1 MRSRKNT
8 MQRFHLLRGLSV
20 WLVAALAWISLTG
33 VSLAKEKA
41 QEFLDALRRNGMFD
55 VAEEYLETMST
66 NPSIPEETKQTV
78 PFELGKT
85 IIDKCESIPDVD
97 TRLKELNKARTRFEE
112 FLTKSPMHPLA
123 QEAQTQ
129 MGLVSVSRG
138 KALLEMSRKPSN
150 ASRKDSMVAEART
163 EFQKSQGIFDS
174 IEKKLDAEYI
184 KLKEELT
191 DKLTDADKERRRT
204 SLDNLVVARLQAAT
218 ATYEHAKAYDKGSD
232 QQKNLTKQ
240 AMDKYHILY
249 ERYRKKAVGLFAGMF
264 EGRCLQDLGD
274 LKRALGIYESL
285 LLQPDDPPIFREIK
299 GKTLALALECWTNEE
314 QKLYDKAAD
323 EGGKWLDAVEKS
335 KSGDDRT
342 QYGSSIRYF
351 TALALD
357 KQIEA
362 LQANNANP
370 NEVKKKVNALV
381 SHATFLTRFKNEHRN
396 AAKAYVGKYR
406 KTQQEGEPTTFAD
419 ARDAAK
425 AAIDAMS
432 VALNFVKVANQTKNQ
447 EMIAQVPE
455 KENEIREARVSA
467 LKYCRLA
474 LDLRDEE
481 ASLDEVNVIR
491 YQYAFL
497 LFDSGKYADASVMGE
512 FLARRYPKTGAVA
525 KQSALIALQSHLAMY
540 NHNKTT
546 DKKFEIEHLVGIA
559 DYIAQTWPTDAEAD
573 TAWMLLADIA
583 IREKDLSRAVEYLDK
598 IPAESPRRSEADLK
612 AGQALWGHY
621 VSSSRLPE
629 EDRPAKDILDGLVKR
644 AQEILEKGI
653 DRMRAGIT
661 EAVQVPYN
669 LAAAEMTLAQIYVGA
684 NAPDKAVAV
693 LEKPDTGV
701 LALVRAKNPTVAV
714 GNFPEETYKAALQS
728 YVGVQQLDKAEAVM
742 AELEKLVADKPDAS
756 AQLTKIYIKLGQD
769 LEDRVKR
776 LQEQKQLEELDKV
789 LKGFETFLTRI
800 KDRPDGNTFN
810 SLNWVAET
818 FLRLG
823 SGLDTGDK
831 EKLPD
836 QAKNYYEKA
845 VATYETM
852 LARGK
857 SEETFLPSPQYA
869 TGLEIRIARCRRSL
883 GDYKAALDMLA
894 EILKVNN
901 KVLEA
906 QLEAAYVYQG
916 WAAAEKKLSYYN
928 NAIEGGRKDKTTKMP
943 LFWGWGKLG
952 QMVQRDPKYDS
963 LFHETRYNLADC
975 HFRMALLQQSPDK
988 EKSLQSAERDIVVTY
1003 KLAPKMGGEE
1013 SFAKYN
1019 RLLKTIQAAQGKK
1032 KALGLKG
1039 LETKTP
1045 TGSESASAAP
1055 AGK

>member
-1 MRSRKNT
+1 MRCRKN
-8 MQRFHLLRGLSV
+8 MMHSRNLPRGLSV
-20 WLVAALAWISLTG
+20 LLTAALGWSFLTG
-33 VSLAKEKA
+33 TAQAKEKV
-41 QEFLDALRRNGMFD
+41 QEFLEALRRSGMYD
-55 VAEEYLETMST
+55 VAEEYLETMTT
-66 NPSIPEETKQTV
+66 NPAVPEETKQTV

-85 IIDKCESIPDVD
+85 IIDKCESIADVD
-97 TRLKELNKARTRFEE
+97 TRLKELNKARGRFEE

-123 QEAQTQ
+123 HEAQTQ

-138 KALLEMSRKPSN
+138 KALIEMSRKPSN
-150 ASRKDSMVAEART
+150 ASRKDGMVAEART
-163 EFQKSQGIFDS
+163 EFQKAQTVFDG
-174 IEKKLDAEYI
+174 IEKKYETDYA
-184 KLKEELT
+184 KLKEELQ
-191 DKLTDADKERRRT
+191 DKLTDADKEKKRA
-204 SLDNLVVARLQAAT
+204 SLDNWAVSRLQAAT
-218 ATYEHAKAYDKGSD
+218 AIYEHSKAYDKGSD
-232 QQKNLTKQ
+232 QQKNLTRQ
-240 AMDKYHILY
+240 AQDKFHNLY
-249 ERYRKKAVGLFAGMF
+249 EKYRKKAIGLFAGMF
-264 EGRCLQDLGD
+264 EGRCFQDLGD
-274 LKRALGIYESL
+274 YKRALGIYESL

-299 GKTLALALECWTNEE
+299 GKVLALALECWTSED

-342 QYGSSIRYF
+342 QYGSGIRYF

-357 KQIEA
+357 KQVEA
-362 LQANNANP
+362 LQASNGNP
-370 NEVKKKVNALV
+370 NEIKKKVNALV
-381 SHATFLTRFKNEHRN
+381 NHATFLTRFKNEHRN
-396 AAKAYVGKYR
+396 AAKAFVGKYR
-406 KTQQEGEPTTFAD
+406 KTQKEGEPTTFAD
-419 ARDAAK
+419 ARDASK

-432 VALNFVKVANQTKNQ
+432 VALNFNKVAKQSNNQ
-447 EMIAQVPE
+447 EMLAQVSE

-481 ASLDEVNVIR
+481 ATEDEINVLR

-497 LFDSGKYADASVMGE
+497 LFDSGNYPDAAVVGE
-512 FLARRYPKTGAVA
+512 FVSRRYPKSAGA
-525 KQSALIALQSHLAMY
+525 KQSALVAMEAYRALY
-540 NHNKTT
+540 NLTKTT
-546 DKKFEIEHLVGIA
+546 DKKFEVDGLVRVAEFITA
-559 DYIAQTWPTDAEAD
+559 TWPTDPMAD
-573 TAWMLLADIA
+573 NAMMLLGDIA
-583 IREKDLSRAVEYLDK
+583 TREKDLTKAVEYFNK

-612 AGQALWGHY
+612 AGQTLWGAY
-621 VSSSRLPE
+621 ATYLRLPE
-629 EDRPAKDILDGLVKR
+629 EDRPSKEALDTLVKQ

-653 DRMRAGIT
+653 ERMRSGIT
-661 EAVQVPYN
+661 EAAQVTSS
-669 LAAAEMTLAQIYVGA
+669 LMSAEVILAQIYVNAGA
-684 NAPDKAVAV
+684 ADKAVTM
-693 LEKPDTGV
+693 LERPDTGA
-701 LALVRAKNPTVAV
+701 LAMVRAKHPTVV
-714 GNFPEETYKAALQS
+714 TGTFPEDAYKVALQS
-728 YVGVQQLDKAEAVM
+728 FVGAQQLDKAEAVM
-742 AELEKLVADKPDAS
+742 GELEKLVADKPDSS

-776 LQEQKQLEELDKV
+776 LQELKQLEELDKV

-800 KDRPDGNTFN
+800 KDRPEGNTFN

-823 SGLDTGDK
+823 SGLDTGDNT
-831 EKLPD
+831 LSD
-836 QAKNYYEKA
+836 QAKNYYDKA

-857 SEETFLPSPQYA
+857 SEDSFLPSPQYA
-869 TGLEIRIARCRRSL
+869 TGLEIRISRCRRSL
-883 GDYKAALDMLA
+883 GQYKQALDMLG

-901 KVLEA
+901 KILEA
-906 QLEAAYVYQG
+906 QLEAAHTYQS

-928 NAIEGGRKDKTTKMP
+928 NAIEGGRKDKTTKVP

-1013 SFAKYN
+1013 QYSKYN

-1032 KALGLKG
+1032 KALGLKD
-1039 LETKTP
+1039 LESKKPAGT
-1045 TGSESASAAP
+1045 ESASAAP
-1055 AGK
+1055 AAK